1 MKKVICLFRAL
12 QLFVAA
18 LIVLLG
24 CPLATSAQ
32 ESNFPTSEAGKTTRI
47 HFGSCIQQDQP
58 MPIFDTI
65 LADKPDL
72 FLFLGDNIYGD
83 TDDMAVMRAKYA
95 QLAADQGFAL
105 LRTTCPVMAVWDDHD
120 YGVNDAGENYR
131 MRRQSQ
137 QVFVNFWGDA
147 PGAERRKRD
156 GVYDSTVSGAEG
168 RRVQV
173 ILLDARFF
181 RSDAK
186 VGERRV
192 GGPYYPDDDPTKTVL
207 GEEQWKWL
215 EGELKKPAEVRL
227 IASGIQ
233 VIAEAAGQETW
244 SNFPRERQRLF
255 DLIAKTK
262 AEGVIFLSGDRHWA
276 DLSMQSDGGTPYPLY
291 DLTSSSLN
299 QLHKRGTPTDNRYR
313 AKGIETWHRENFG
326 VIEVEWQKE
335 KTRVHL
341 RIVDSEGGLRIEK
354 TLALS
359 ELRPAE

>member
-1 MKKVICLFRAL
+1 
-12 QLFVAA
+12 
-18 LIVLLG
+18 
-24 CPLATSAQ
+24 
-32 ESNFPTSEAGKTTRI
+32 
-47 HFGSCIQQDQP
+47 

-65 LADKPDL
+65 LEDEPEL

-83 TDDMAVMRAKYA
+83 TDDMAVMRSKYA
-95 QLAADQGFAL
+95 QLAADRGFAL

-120 YGVNDAGENYR
+120 YGINDAGENYQ
-131 MRRQSQ
+131 MRRESQ
-137 QVFVNFWGDA
+137 EVFVNFWGDA
-147 PGAERRKRD
+147 PNADRRNRD
-156 GVYDSTVSGAEG
+156 GVYDSQIIGTEQGK
-168 RRVQV
+168 RLQL

-215 EGELKKPAEVRL
+215 EAELKKPAEVRI

-244 SNFPRERQRLF
+244 SNFPHERQRLF
-255 DLIAKTK
+255 DLISKTQ

-276 DLSMQSDGGTPYPLY
+276 DLSVQGDDGVPYPLY

-299 QLHKRGTPTDNRYR
+299 QIHKRGTPTENRYR
-313 AKGIETWHRENFG
+313 AAGIETWHRENFG

-335 KTRVHL
+335 NPQVHL
-341 RIVDSEGGLRIEK
+341 RVYDIEAGVRIEK
-354 TLALS
+354 TVAVSDLQLP
-359 ELRPAE
+359 EQ